1 MYYCDMINNCITRM
15 NYVSIL
21 LLTSTAVK
29 VLDIIFTNINFDV
42 FYLSLICFVMHD
54 LCHINVLLLM
64 SLTTTSVVLSPLT
77 ISLLHVLSVDSS
89 TFHTRLGAQETRI
102 TWLWASPAGECVRVR
117 VLSTF
122 CCQRLFNAAR
132 CHHHEVSVARC
143 YWGGWMVATVTWW
156 IKNSG
161 I

>member
-64 SLTTTSVVLSPLT
+64 SLTTTSAVLSPLT
-77 ISLLHVLSVDSS
+77 
-89 TFHTRLGAQETRI
+89 
-102 TWLWASPAGECVRVR
+102 
-117 VLSTF
+117 
-122 CCQRLFNAAR
+122 
-132 CHHHEVSVARC
+132 
-143 YWGGWMVATVTWW
+143 M
-156 IKNSG
+156 
-161 I
+161 